1 MAIVLA
7 VTTACHREPPNVLIV
22 TFDTTRWDHV
32 GYATGREA
40 LTPMVDALASRGT
53 WFSTCVTPQP
63 LTLPSHT
70 SIFTGLYPF
79 HHGVRNN
86 GTYIVPDRDVTLAEL
101 FHEKGYATHAVIS
114 AFVLDSRF
122 GLDQGFDTY
131 DDDLSGGPKQ
141 KMFMFKEVKA
151 EQTAARAVRWLQSE
165 RDRERPFFLWV
176 HFFDPHADYEPP
188 AEWAAKFPGDPYQG
202 EISYADNSFGFIL
215 KELDDQ
221 QILENTVVVF
231 TSDHGDGLGEH
242 GESTHSLFIYESTT
256 RVPLLMTGPGVPA
269 GRRVDQLVR
278 TVDIAPTVLDL
289 AGLEVPAGLDGA
301 SLVPVWNGREDQRT
315 AYLETFVT
323 RLNFGWSELRG
334 MRGVGSKVIL
344 APRPEAY
351 DLAADPE
358 ETRNLLEDGGS
369 MPDADREL
377 MRELQEIVDADPFTH
392 GEQQEDKLDQET
404 RRKLA
409 SLGYVWGAPVA
420 SEEDLP
426 DPKDRLGFWRRF
438 QAAQS
443 LIRDNRYDEARQA
456 AESLLEED
464 PKNVVAMGSLATVL
478 MRLDEYPKA
487 LAVYQRMVELDP
499 HRDVAYL
506 GAAKALGKV
515 GQWEEADEMVF
526 GLLKIQPENVEAYT
540 VLGDLALDREDY
552 PAAERWFR
560 KALEIDPD
568 SALAASGLGN
578 CLNRAGRLEEARDL
592 LAAYHRKDPTSHA
605 ITYNL
610 AVVSERLG
618 DQRAAL
624 ALNEQAIKLDPEHS
638 MTWNNLGSILSKMGR
653 QQDAIRCVAKAHELD
668 PDNVEATY
676 NLGALL
682 AQAGRPSQALP
693 LVEEALRARP
703 TLMQAAVLR
712 ANLLEKLGRQ
722 ADALAQWRALGDR
735 NPPALLQVARLE
747 LAMGNRTAAKTAL
760 DTALAVGGDRARQ
773 AASRIPALAQ
783 LLAANIAN

>member
-40 LTPMVDALASRGT
+40 LTPMVDALAARGT

-278 TVDIAPTVLDL
+278 TVDIVPTVLDL

-369 MPDADREL
+369 MPVADGEL

>member
-703 TLMQAAVLR
+703 TLIQAAVLR

>member
-1 MAIVLA
+1 
-7 VTTACHREPPNVLIV
+7 
-22 TFDTTRWDHV
+22 
-32 GYATGREA
+32 
-40 LTPMVDALASRGT
+40 
-53 WFSTCVTPQP
+53 
-63 LTLPSHT
+63 
-70 SIFTGLYPF
+70 
-79 HHGVRNN
+79 
-86 GTYIVPDRDVTLAEL
+86 
-101 FHEKGYATHAVIS
+101 
-114 AFVLDSRF
+114 
-122 GLDQGFDTY
+122 
-131 DDDLSGGPKQ
+131 
-141 KMFMFKEVKA
+141 
-151 EQTAARAVRWLQSE
+151 
-165 RDRERPFFLWV
+165 
-176 HFFDPHADYEPP
+176 
-188 AEWAAKFPGDPYQG
+188 
-202 EISYADNSFGFIL
+202 
-215 KELDDQ
+215 
-221 QILENTVVVF
+221 
-231 TSDHGDGLGEH
+231 
-242 GESTHSLFIYESTT
+242 
-256 RVPLLMTGPGVPA
+256 
-269 GRRVDQLVR
+269 
-278 TVDIAPTVLDL
+278 
-289 AGLEVPAGLDGA
+289 
-301 SLVPVWNGREDQRT
+301 
-315 AYLETFVT
+315 
-323 RLNFGWSELRG
+323 
-334 MRGVGSKVIL
+334 
-344 APRPEAY
+344 
-351 DLAADPE
+351 
-358 ETRNLLEDGGS
+358 
-369 MPDADREL
+369 
-377 MRELQEIVDADPFTH
+377 
-392 GEQQEDKLDQET
+392 
-404 RRKLA
+404 
-409 SLGYVWGAPVA
+409 
-420 SEEDLP
+420 
-426 DPKDRLGFWRRF
+426 
-438 QAAQS
+438 
-443 LIRDNRYDEARQA
+443 
-456 AESLLEED
+456 
-464 PKNVVAMGSLATVL
+464 MGSLATVL

-610 AVVSERLG
+610 DVVSERLG